1 VFVKYQLQELKL
13 ARTELIAIA
22 LNVLKLIINKNQN
35 NMKNKNQSKWAIYDE
50 KIKEQLLISPSIG
63 NSNLAVFLYPM
74 NSKKSM
80 YHIDIDS
87 LRKYISRN
95 RERLSN
101 YDKLHM
107 CFTPTKEELANTGII
122 KHIKAP
128 LKQSKSYRRFKPFTE
143 GDPDNILF
151 IGDIHAPFDIEEY
164 VKFCYD
170 QQIKYNC
177 GTVVFI
183 GDVIDNHFSSYH
195 ESDPDG
201 YSAGEELDRAINR
214 LSDYYFTFPIATV
227 IVGNHDRLVYR
238 KAFSAGV
245 SKRWIKDYK
254 DVLDTPKWNFVESI
268 ELFGVNVNHGEGGTA
283 KNRIKKELQS
293 QIQGH
298 LHSEFYV
305 EYLVGAKFIIFGMQV
320 GCGVDNKSYA
330 MAYGKNY
337 KKPAIGCG
345 VLLEKGTLPM
355 VIPMKM

>member
-1 VFVKYQLQELKL
+1 
-13 ARTELIAIA
+13 
-22 LNVLKLIINKNQN
+22 
-35 NMKNKNQSKWAIYDE
+35 MKNKVKSRWAESDQQIKNALILDSSLGNT
-50 KIKEQLLISPSIG
+50 KIAI
-63 NSNLAVFLYPM
+63 F
-74 NSKKSM
+74 
-80 YHIDIDS
+80 IDDLVYNFKLNKLEIDS

-95 RERLSN
+95 RERLISN
-101 YDKLHM
+101 DNLHM

-128 LKQSKSYRRFKPFTE
+128 LKQSKSYRRFRPFTT
-143 GDPDNILF
+143 GNTDNILF
-151 IGDIHAPFDIEEY
+151 IGDIHAPFDIEKY

>member
-1 VFVKYQLQELKL
+1 MKNNVISRWAEHDKIIKDTIFLHPALGNTKL
-13 ARTELIAIA
+13 AIEID
-22 LNVLKLIINKNQN
+22 KLWFTFRLDKV
-35 NMKNKNQSKWAIYDE
+35 E
-50 KIKEQLLISPSIG
+50 
-63 NSNLAVFLYPM
+63 
-74 NSKKSM
+74 
-80 YHIDIDS
+80 IDS

-95 RERLSN
+95 RARLTDTQPLENLFLPSAEELSN
-101 YDKLHM
+101 S
-107 CFTPTKEELANTGII
+107 GII
-122 KHIKAP
+122 KYIKAP
-128 LKQSKSYRRFKPFTE
+128 LKQSKSFRKFKPFTT
-143 GDPDNILF
+143 GDPNNILF
-151 IGDIHAPFDIEEY
+151 IGDIHAPFDLDDY

-214 LSDYYFTFPIATV
+214 LADYYFTFPVATV

-245 SKRWIKDYK
+245 SQRWIKDYK

-268 ELFGVNVNHGEGGTA
+268 ELFGININHGEGGTA

>member
-1 VFVKYQLQELKL
+1 
-13 ARTELIAIA
+13 
-22 LNVLKLIINKNQN
+22 
-35 NMKNKNQSKWAIYDE
+35 MKNKNQSKWAGFDE
-50 KIKEQLLISPSIG
+50 QIKGQLLEKPNFG
-63 NSNLAVFLYPM
+63 NTRICNEIDSLYL
-74 NSKKSM
+74 NGKL
-80 YHIDIDS
+80 DRWEIDS

-95 RERLSN
+95 RERLSPGKITLN
-101 YDKLHM
+101 NDDTFNINAGKFYV
-107 CFTPTKEELANTGII
+107 TQEELANTGII
-122 KHIKAP
+122 KYVKAP

-214 LSDYYFTFPIATV
+214 LSDYYFTFPEATV

-268 ELFGVNVNHGEGGTA
+268 ELFGVNINHGEGGTA

-305 EYLVGAKFIIFGMQV
+305 EFLVGAKFIIFGMQV